1 MNNDIF
7 PFESIYINIKICL
20 IHIDINQHNSMQ
32 LGDLIIGSYNTSI
45 QK

>member
-1 MNNDIF
+1 MVVSVIF
-7 PFESIYINIKICL
+7 LICL

-32 LGDLIIGSYNTSI
+32 LGDLIIGSYNTSN